1 MANGNRLE
9 TMTIEDQLNIFAGI
23 DVNIQVQQMSR
34 GKMRPDVKRAIEIAM
49 KRKKELEIQLMEE
62 EKEEQENVDTAQRSS
77 IINKKKM
84 KATLLQNET
93 SNAEN

>member
-62 EKEEQENVDTAQRSS
+62 EKEEQENVDTAPRSS
-77 IINKKKM
+77 IINKNLKVVK
-84 KATLLQNET
+84 LEL
-93 SNAEN
+93 

>member
-62 EKEEQENVDTAQRSS
+62 EKEEQ
-77 IINKKKM
+77 
-84 KATLLQNET
+84 
-93 SNAEN
+93 

>member
-49 KRKKELEIQLMEE
+49 KIYNR
-62 EKEEQENVDTAQRSS
+62 DTGECKLAGWLKLLNININIYFDILSYIKCDLYTS
-77 IINKKKM
+77 I
-84 KATLLQNET
+84 
-93 SNAEN
+93 